1 MVTHV
6 IFSCSVYTPVEFQDP
21 YLEGT
26 AAAEFCSLGFSV
38 GYWSLFSYVLLSICK
53 VTTLIASKYA
63 QKILPLYSSI
73 QSTSYHFYASP
84 ATFLLFTSVCYA
96 FSRHLISPWL
106 RWTQKLF
113 LRIYISFFLW
123 SNCFMSKP
131 KVIYFQQIRLL
142 KWILNKHL

>member
-1 MVTHV
+1 M

-38 GYWSLFSYVLLSICK
+38 GYWSLFSYVPLSICK

-63 QKILPLYSSI
+63 QKNLTTILFYSVNLLSFLCI
-73 QSTSYHFYASP
+73 SSYIPPVHLCMLRFLKASYLSMIKMNTK
-84 ATFLLFTSVCYA
+84 TF
-96 FSRHLISPWL
+96 
-106 RWTQKLF
+106 
-113 LRIYISFFLW
+113 RIYISFFLW

-131 KVIYFQQIRLL
+131 ELIYFQQIRLL